1 MDLVYYYWTT
11 WLLILVSTSLASYS
25 PSSGDL
31 VPKNKMTRVLLML
44 TLLKAWIVL
53 YIMTTLDATMASLT
67 TKIVGVLLGTYLHLH
82 EIPPP
87 LVKYLIDYGRTWA
100 SSDNCIILHPY
111 FATST
116 DCYVASD
123 TLSVCYSCCSVC
135 KPPSAAR
142 NSPEVVHTIV
152 SKEVLPGP
160 DVTTIYLIDMFTTS
174 AASPKWLLYA

>member
-87 LVKYLIDYGRTWA
+87 LVKYLIDYGRTWT
-100 SSDNCIILHPY
+100 SDSCIILHPY

-116 DCYVASD
+116 DCRTND
-123 TLSVCYSCCSVC
+123 TLSECLSCCYVC
-135 KPPSAAR
+135 KLPAAR
-142 NSPEVVHTIV
+142 NPPEVVNTIV

-160 DVTTIYLIDMFTTS
+160 DVATIHFIDMFTTS
-174 AASPKWLLYA
+174 AAAPKWLLYA